1 MSKSNT
7 DISKFL
13 SYVLRHAPAS
23 IGLQLDSEGWGDVAT
38 VLLGAKRA
46 GLLLS
51 PERLA
56 EVVASNDKKRFAL
69 SADGQKIRAVQGHS
83 TSVVAIDYIAQTPP
97 PALYHGTAQRFLP
110 SILREGLRP
119 QSRHHVHLSAD
130 VATAKKVGAR
140 HGKVVVLQIDIA
152 GLQAQGARFFQA
164 ENGVWLIDAV
174 PVGFFQPITD

>member
-1 MSKSNT
+1 M
-7 DISKFL
+7 F
-13 SYVLRHAPAS
+13 
-23 IGLQLDSEGWGDVAT
+23 
-38 VLLGAKRA
+38 
-46 GLLLS
+46 
-51 PERLA
+51 
-56 EVVASNDKKRFAL
+56 
-69 SADGQKIRAVQGHS
+69 
-83 TSVVAIDYIAQTPP
+83 
-97 PALYHGTAQRFLP
+97 
-110 SILREGLRP
+110 LRP